1 MGLIKSKDTKPEL
14 VLRSEL
20 HRRGLRFRLGGAS
33 LSGRPDLVFPK
44 YRSVVFV
51 HGCFWHRH
59 KNCRV
64 ASTPK
69 SNTEF
74 WIAKFNRN
82 VARDIEVSKKLEA
95 LGWQVIVVWE
105 CDLSTDKRR
114 SAISDVVE
122 SRLKCLHN
130 EH

>member
-1 MGLIKSKDTKPEL
+1 MGLIKSEDTKPEL

-33 LSGRPDLVFPK
+33 LPGRPDLVFPK

-82 VARDIEVSKKLEA
+82 VARDIEVSKKLEV

-105 CDLSTDKRR
+105 CDLSTYKRR